1 MSGVGATGSSQ
12 PGPAP
17 AVLPDNH
24 ALGNPL
30 KDSRSATFGGPCESM
45 LTSPAFGS
53 PRSDAEPPELPE
65 SSGSPSPEPRRIG
78 SISSQAVFQQ
88 TPPKHVAS
96 PEGATQDEASPSWT
110 EKSPLRALWKWGSG
124 MSASEMA
131 DLAEEISCL
140 EMGCIS
146 EAAPG
151 AGGGNRLP
159 SLKTAPRSSLRHS
172 SSSPIRS
179 MPPLQVRLHFR
190 RQASR

>member
-1 MSGVGATGSSQ
+1 MSGVGATDSSQ
-12 PGPAP
+12 PGHAP

-24 ALGNPL
+24 ALGDPL
-30 KDSRSATFGGPCESM
+30 DEFGSAFHGGPCESM
-45 LTSPAFGS
+45 LISPAFCS
-53 PRSDAEPPELPE
+53 PRSDVEPPELPD
-65 SSGSPSPEPRRIG
+65 SSGRPSAEPGQLG
-78 SISSQAVFQQ
+78 SIPSQAAFQQ

-131 DLAEEISCL
+131 DLAEEMSCL
-140 EMGCIS
+140 ELGCIS

-159 SLKTAPRSSLRHS
+159 GLKTAPRSSLRHS

-179 MPPLQVRLHFR
+179 MPPLQVRLHFYW
-190 RQASR
+190 QASC